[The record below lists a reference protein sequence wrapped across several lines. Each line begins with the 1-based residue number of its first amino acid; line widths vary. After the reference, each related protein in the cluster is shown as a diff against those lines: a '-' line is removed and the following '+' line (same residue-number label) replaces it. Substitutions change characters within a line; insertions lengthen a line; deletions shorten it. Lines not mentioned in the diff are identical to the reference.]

1 MVLTFSKSQCRNAS
15 QFETRFINGDD
26 YEAQNNYGW
35 PARPSKTAFEGPP
48 DQHPGHTVLLYYT
61 GGSPAGF
68 TGGRRFPN
76 YPKCFRAG
84 RGGALACVERMRL
97 TTHAPIL
104 VLAPDKLSGPLLKA
118 GADMCVPENLAPDMV
133 TAHVLALLRRYT
145 LYDHYDK
152 RQPDRK
158 AIQRGDIF
166 IDPSR
171 YTVLVRDR
179 PVHLRLREFS
189 LLHYFM
195 RNPQLVL
202 TPEQIC
208 AGAWKMEGGYGG
220 DMSGPISI
228 LRRAIE
234 PNPKAPI
241 YIQTVNQVGYRF
253 TAHFSG
259 TGGE

>member
-1 MVLTFSKSQCRNAS
+1 MKHKITTIGLPGHLKQHLKDSLTNIPATLFSYTTLEDAQLVLPGDEDSLIILNAS
-15 QFETRFINGDD
+15 GLAEGC
-26 YEAQNNYGW
+26 A
-35 PARPSKTAFEGPP
+35 PA
-48 DQHPGHTVLLYYT
+48 Y
-61 GGSPAGF
+61 
-68 TGGRRFPN
+68 
-76 YPKCFRAG
+76 
-84 RGGALACVERMRL
+84 VERMRL

-104 VLAPDKLSGPLLKA
+104 VLAPDKMSGPLLKA
-118 GADMCVPENLAPDMV
+118 GADMCVPEDLAPDTV
-133 TAHVLALLRRYT
+133 TAHALALLRRYT

-152 RQPDRK
+152 RQPNRK

-171 YTVLVRDR
+171 YTVLVRER

-208 AGAWKMEGGYGG
+208 EGAWKMESGYGG
-220 DMSGPISI
+220 DVSGPVAI

-234 PNPKAPI
+234 PNPKVPV

-253 TAHFSG
+253 TAHFSE
-259 TGGE
+259 TCGE

>member
-1 MVLTFSKSQCRNAS
+1 MTMKNKIIMVGLSDHLKQHLKDNLTNIPATLFSYTTLEEAQRVLP
-15 QFETRFINGDD
+15 GDD
-26 YEAQNNYGW
+26 DSLIILNVSGLA
-35 PARPSKTAFEGPP
+35 EGCAP
-48 DQHPGHTVLLYYT
+48 
-61 GGSPAGF
+61 
-68 TGGRRFPN
+68 
-76 YPKCFRAG
+76 
-84 RGGALACVERMRL
+84 ACVERMRL

-118 GADMCVPENLAPDMV
+118 GADMCVPEDLAPDTV
-133 TAHVLALLRRYT
+133 TAHALALLRRYT

-171 YTVLVRDR
+171 YTVLVRER
-179 PVHLRLREFS
+179 PIHLRLREFS

-208 AGAWKMEGGYGG
+208 EGAWKMEGGYGG
-220 DMSGPISI
+220 DVSGPVAI

-234 PNPKAPI
+234 PNPKAPV

-253 TAHFSG
+253 TAHFIG
-259 TGGE
+259 TCGE